1 MKTGSLCEVAVTVA
15 LLAATLSACS
25 SDTKS
30 DTTKRDAAPDV
41 KDANADVLD
50 APKTP
55 VADVGPGKDVPV
67 GTTDTVSPTPTDTAQ
82 GKDAPPSTLDG
93 NTALDGN
100 TSPPV
105 DGGPSRDVLS
115 DLVDT
120 GTSPQLDTSV
130 TLDVANQLDGADNE
144 VLNPMD
150 SAIEVQSGMDQ
161 ALDGVADLPAG
172 DVSTQ
177 AANFSFTATAFITA
191 TETYKKYQLVQNPY
205 AFCYNQKNYPAT
217 YQGGVLYGEYP
228 TSDGPCGGGGSFNDD
243 TARWYAVYKVEPTS
257 LSTDIRTATKIFTGI
272 VNADNNGDLQHGLL
286 LGPLNGTVQPLHD
299 VATTS
304 GAPSTWR
311 LEESQGIQYS
321 VSTTCDNGAVNIY
334 FSNPSGAATTTD
346 PTASVLAWTQRRQQ

>member
-1 MKTGSLCEVAVTVA
+1 MKPRSLREVAVTIA

-25 SDTKS
+25 SDTRS
-30 DTTKRDAAPDV
+30 DTNRRDAAPGV
-41 KDANADVLD
+41 KDANSDVLD
-50 APKTP
+50 APKIPT
-55 VADVGPGKDVPV
+55 ADVGPGKDVPV
-67 GTTDTVSPTPTDTAQ
+67 GTTDTVSPAPTDTAQ
-82 GKDAPPSTLDG
+82 GKDAPPSNLDG
-93 NTALDGN
+93 NV
-100 TSPPV
+100 SPPV

-115 DLVDT
+115 DLADT
-120 GTSPQLDTSV
+120 GTSSQLDTSV
-130 TLDVANQLDGADNE
+130 TLDVANQLDGPDNE
-144 VLNPMD
+144 VLNRMD

-161 ALDGVADLPAG
+161 ALDGVADLPAE
-172 DVSTQ
+172 DASTQ

-257 LSTDIRTATKIFTGI
+257 LSTDIRTATKMFTGI
-272 VNADNNGDLQHGLL
+272 VNADNNGDVQHGLV
-286 LGPLNGTVQPLHD
+286 LGQLNGTVQPLHD

-321 VSTTCDNGAVNIY
+321 VSASCDNGAVNIY

-346 PTASVLAWTQRRQQ
+346 PTASVLAWTQRRQ